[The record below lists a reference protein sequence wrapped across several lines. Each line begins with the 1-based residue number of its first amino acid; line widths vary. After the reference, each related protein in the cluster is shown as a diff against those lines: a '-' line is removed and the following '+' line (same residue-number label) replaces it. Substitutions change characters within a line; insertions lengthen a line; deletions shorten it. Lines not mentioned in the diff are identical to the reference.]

1 MESNS
6 SEIIPIHKSGDTKK
20 PENYRPIALINTIIK
35 VYELTILNQIENRTE
50 LIADSQ
56 YGAVRGRSAPIQ
68 YEQLAATVGKRLK
81 QQNDTWLLLVDFSKA
96 FDNVNRRKLIGKL
109 RRTGIP
115 DHLINA
121 IRM

>member
-50 LIADSQ
+50 LIADS
-56 YGAVRGRSAPIQ
+56 
-68 YEQLAATVGKRLK
+68 
-81 QQNDTWLLLVDFSKA
+81 
-96 FDNVNRRKLIGKL
+96 
-109 RRTGIP
+109 
-115 DHLINA
+115 
-121 IRM
+121 